1 MEAIVGRGESAKL
14 SRERRG
20 SLDRKPRVL
29 KLAPL
34 VANMLL
40 ELRGLKTQSADFFIK
55 ERGLCGSGLNPK
67 LASDMSCVTLE
78 KIEEIWSKCVAFKT
92 TNTTLKPETRKEL
105 LQLYFKIYG
114 KMEVTNKEFMTWVV
128 KGYIAEQMGFEV
140 DWASA
145 AASTAVVQASQ
156 LEGDLLKR
164 DLSEEEA
171 EELLRLAPGVLKP
184 SGSYSKLP
192 SEGTAPSENKLKS
205 IFCKTSAFLV
215 PQISA
220 MEVAAVEE
228 VLRVEEELLANT
240 RSKQQFLESSHKTIA
255 DKIIAFKFGMDD
267 WLADK
272 KEVADNIDIVQGDL
286 DKTLQQIDEAKKTVS
301 RFCDSQP

>member
-1 MEAIVGRGESAKL
+1 MEAVVGRGKSAKL
-14 SRERRG
+14 SRERRA
-20 SLDRKPRVL
+20 SLDQKLRVL
-29 KLAPL
+29 KPATS
-34 VANMLL
+34 VADMLL

-55 ERGLCGSGLNPK
+55 ERGLSGSGLNPK
-67 LASDMSCVTLE
+67 LASDMSCVTPK
-78 KIEEIWSKCVAFKT
+78 KIEEIWGKCVAFKT
-92 TNTTLKPETRKEL
+92 TNTTLKLETRKEL
-105 LQLYFKIYG
+105 LQLYFKTYG

-145 AASTAVVQASQ
+145 AASTAVVQASR

-171 EELLRLAPGVLKP
+171 EELLRLAHGVLKP

-192 SEGTAPSENKLKS
+192 GRGAAPSKNKLKS